1 MKGGKVLDDKFIW
14 ITFDTDKN
22 QGLELF
28 IEKYKTP
35 LYKLCIHLHKN
46 STSAEDLFQD
56 TWIKAFKYMDDF
68 NRIKN
73 FKPWLFT
80 IAINLY
86 KDNYRKVKRWFSKS
100 IDFFDINEKNIV
112 MENIKS
118 TTFLPEES
126 YDNNQNKQQLRNS
139 VNNLKDEFRMVI
151 ILFYYNGLK
160 QKEISEILKIPEGTV
175 KSRLNKAKKLLKE
188 YMEDNN
194 YGR

>member
-1 MKGGKVLDDKFIW
+1 MGLDDNYIW

-22 QGLELF
+22 QGLGLF

-35 LYKLCIHLHKN
+35 LYKLCVNLHKN
-46 STSAEDLFQD
+46 NANAEDLFQD
-56 TWIKAFKYMDDF
+56 TWIKAFKYMNSFD
-68 NRIKN
+68 RSKN
-73 FKPWLFT
+73 FEPWLFT

-100 IDFFDINEKNIV
+100 IDFFDITEKDSVIDNIRA
-112 MENIKS
+112 
-118 TTFLPEES
+118 TTYLPEES
-126 YDNNQNKQQLRNS
+126 YDNSQDKEQLRNAI
-139 VNNLKDEFRMVI
+139 NNLKDDFRVVI

-175 KSRLNKAKKLLKE
+175 KSRLNKAKKLLKN
-188 YMEDNN
+188 YMEDND